1 MLYTFG
7 LSQDFEFGD
16 NLELDVPEAG
26 TSTFAD
32 TNLSFGIVSERENQQ
47 LDLGMGLSLTLQD
60 TPSTDGTDGSI
71 DQPFID
77 LSYSRQAPNA
87 TLDIDASY
95 DQQSVD
101 RLNLSDFATSEDGLV
116 LPEDFDNLTGAGDRE
131 AYDASISLALGTNAP
146 LGFNLSAGLSGIDY
160 TGSTDP
166 DLFDYDRTNLG
177 AEALFQVS
185 PVLTGIVGVS
195 YSTYNASDDG
205 ETSTDTTD
213 GYVGVEYDVSART
226 TVSGL
231 GRCDADRDRGVRP
244 HHHRCDQSDLE
255 PGRRLRHAERRDHG
269 RSRSGQR

>member
-1 MLYTFG
+1 MRVKKKTIRRAVLLGTLCLPIVPALAQEGGGVLYTFG

-26 TSTFAD
+26 TSAFAD

-146 LGFNLSAGLSGIDY
+146 LGFNLSAG
-160 TGSTDP
+160 
-166 DLFDYDRTNLG
+166 
-177 AEALFQVS
+177 
-185 PVLTGIVGVS
+185 
-195 YSTYNASDDG
+195 
-205 ETSTDTTD
+205 
-213 GYVGVEYDVSART
+213 
-226 TVSGL
+226 
-231 GRCDADRDRGVRP
+231 
-244 HHHRCDQSDLE
+244 
-255 PGRRLRHAERRDHG
+255 AERNRLYG
-269 RSRSGQR
+269 VYRP